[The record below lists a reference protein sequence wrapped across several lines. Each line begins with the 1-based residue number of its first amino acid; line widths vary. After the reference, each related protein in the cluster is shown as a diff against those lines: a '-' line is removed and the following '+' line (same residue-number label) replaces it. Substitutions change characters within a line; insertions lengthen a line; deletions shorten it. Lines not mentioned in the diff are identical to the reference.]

1 MIELYGSRL
10 NYETRRATCTFFS
23 FASVCFCFGSVLAQ
37 DGSQKSES
45 QVQTTFEQ
53 LEVDSIAFVQ
63 EHHAE
68 LVTLLKS
75 LKVMRQK
82 EYEVAIREIGR
93 TKKRLESL
101 TKREPELQSM
111 ELDAWK
117 LKSQIDLLLAKGI
130 ARDKSFD
137 KTVLRELLSLQIENQ
152 KKRWKH
158 EQSTL
163 TKRQEQL
170 TELVAKVEGHEDE
183 KIDQQLSIHLKS
195 VDNKIGKTKKPKQD
209 ARPTKAEKEK
219 P

>member
-1 MIELYGSRL
+1 MNEFQRSRFHRK
-10 NYETRRATCTFFS
+10 TRA
-23 FASVCFCFGSVLAQ
+23 ALSVLLFVAICFCFDSVRAQ
-37 DGSQKSES
+37 EDGQKSES
-45 QVQTTFEQ
+45 QVPNNFEQ
-53 LEVDSIAFVQ
+53 LEVDSISFVQ

-82 EYEVAIREIGR
+82 EYEVAIRDIGR

-101 TKREPELQSM
+101 TKREPELQGM
-111 ELDAWK
+111 ELEAWK

-137 KTVLRELLSLQIENQ
+137 KKVLRELIGLQIENQ

-158 EQSTL
+158 EQATL

-170 TELVAKVEGHEDE
+170 AEQLANVEGHENE
-183 KIDQQLSIHLKS
+183 KIDLQLSIHLKS
-195 VDNKIGKTKKPKQD
+195 VDNKIGKAKKSKQD
-209 ARPTKAEKEK
+209 AKPINLEKE
-219 P
+219 